1 MEATKNALN
10 SDAPLATAHENA
22 TDCDAPRLAVISGM
36 SGAGK
41 QLAARYFED
50 MGWRVI
56 DNLPPRLVSAAVADA
71 DADDADASPL
81 CLISDVRCGSI
92 RDLLPALD
100 DLREK
105 GRAPVLLFL
114 DATDETLIQRFK
126 ETRRSHPLFLE
137 QGGILPAIARERV
150 LLAPVRERADLVID
164 TSGLPPSDLRAH
176 LLDAFGGEERK
187 RRPLTVTVASFG
199 FKHGTPLD
207 ADLLFDVRFLRNPYY
222 DDTLRPLDG
231 KNPLVEEYVMKDD
244 RTSPFLER
252 LYDLVGWSLPHYVTE
267 GKAYLT
273 IAIGCTGGHHRSVVV
288 AEKLGRFLE
297 ERGYRVLVQH
307 RDVNRSTAGT
317 QENGSLSKA
326 P

>member
-1 MEATKNALN
+1 MELKTN
-10 SDAPLATAHENA
+10 SSPSIPDSGVTPL
-22 TDCDAPRLAVISGM
+22 PRLAIVSGM

-56 DNLPPRLVSAAVADA
+56 DNLPPRLLPIVAASENSNDA
-71 DADDADASPL
+71 ASEDAATPL
-81 CLISDVRCGSI
+81 CLVSDVRGGAV
-92 RDLLPALD
+92 DELLPALD
-100 DLREK
+100 ELHAQN
-105 GRAPVLLFL
+105 RALVLLFL
-114 DATDETLIQRFK
+114 DASDETLIQRFK
-126 ETRRSHPLFLE
+126 ETRRSHPLFSAH
-137 QGGILPAIARERV
+137 GGIMPAIAHERI

-164 TSGLPPSDLRAH
+164 TSGLPPADLRAH

-222 DDTLRPLDG
+222 DDALRNLDG
-231 KNPLVEEYVMKDD
+231 RNPVIEEFVMNDD
-244 RTSPFLER
+244 RTPMFLER

-273 IAIGCTGGHHRSVVV
+273 IAIGCTGGRHRSVVV

-297 ERGYRVLVQH
+297 ERGYRVLLQH
-307 RDVNRSTAGT
+307 RDVERQAVG
-317 QENGSLSKA
+317 
-326 P
+326 